1 MAKYRVTITINVDEP
16 HYPLTEATG
25 MVEAVAKELRERIN
39 GLGENE
45 KTAPAFSFELA
56 DTYTKAT
63 VKVEPKR

>member
-1 MAKYRVTITINVDEP
+1 
-16 HYPLTEATG
+16 